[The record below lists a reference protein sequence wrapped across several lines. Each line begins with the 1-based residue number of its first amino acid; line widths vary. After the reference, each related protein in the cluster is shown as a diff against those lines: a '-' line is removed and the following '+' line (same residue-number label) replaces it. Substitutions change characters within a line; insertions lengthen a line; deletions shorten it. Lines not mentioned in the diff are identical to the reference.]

1 MPARIAAACR
11 STGQPIPT
19 PPREIVRCILDRR
32 ATTFAP
38 RIEDAQR
45 LSGRRIDIIHIVG
58 GGARNTLLCQLI
70 ADAAGRPVV
79 AGPVEST
86 ALGNIL
92 VQARTHGILRG
103 DRWELRRHLRS
114 TVSTRTYRPQAA
126 GADLTVARLG

>member
-11 STGQPIPT
+11 ATGQPIPT
-19 PPREIVRCILDRR
+19 TPGEIVRCILDSL
-32 ATTFAP
+32 ALTFAA
-38 RIEDAQR
+38 RIDDAQR
-45 LSGRRIDIIHIVG
+45 LSGRRIDVVHVVG

-70 ADAAGRPVV
+70 ADACGRPVV

-114 TVSTRTYRPQAA
+114 TVSTRTYRP
-126 GADLTVARLG
+126 GPDRTVAATGTG